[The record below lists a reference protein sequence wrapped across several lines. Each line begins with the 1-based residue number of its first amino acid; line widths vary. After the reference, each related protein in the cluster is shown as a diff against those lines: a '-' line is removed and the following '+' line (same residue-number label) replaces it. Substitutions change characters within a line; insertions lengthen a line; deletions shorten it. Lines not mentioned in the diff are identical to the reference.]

1 MKKIILILILS
12 SSVFLNAKTWVR
24 EYTYNA
30 GDADSKITSRAIALE
45 EVQRLLLQEIGVF
58 VYSKIQNETT
68 EISGELKELTSKQVE
83 VMTAGVTQTKILD
96 EQWNG
101 EIYYI
106 KAEIEVDE
114 NNMINNLD
122 NLILDDETN
131 RELEESY
138 QRTQEAYQEIE
149 RLRKELAEVNK
160 ETKKIELQK
169 DYEKSTQKLSIE
181 EMIKKAVQALANN
194 NPDRAYN
201 IMRKAYDL
209 DPVNERVL
217 YSLGT
222 ISIHQHEYQLAVDY
236 LTQAKNINSNNTAIL
251 TNLATA
257 NNALGKK
264 ELAFKLY
271 KRAVKI
277 KPDNA
282 IALAGIASYYN
293 DQGDYEKAL
302 EILRQVKDIAPK
314 SHRLCASFGSL
325 YIKMEQFDK
334 ALIAFKRAIELNP
347 KEGYYHY
354 MISLLYRDRGDYE
367 KSLEHKKIAEKL
379 DFDIEKV
386 KKREEGLKE

>member
-1 MKKIILILILS
+1 M
-12 SSVFLNAKTWVR
+12 R

-30 GDADSKITSRAIALE
+30 SDADSKITSRAIALE

-68 EISGELKELTSKQVE
+68 EIRGELKELTSKQVE
-83 VMTAGVTQTKILD
+83 VMTAGVTQTKILE

-114 NNMINNLD
+114 NEVITNLD
-122 NLILDDETN
+122 NLILNDEIN

-138 QRTQEAYQEIE
+138 IRTQEAYQEIE
-149 RLRKELAEVNK
+149 RLRKELAQVNNEVEK
-160 ETKKIELQK
+160 FELQK
-169 DYEKSTQKLSIE
+169 DYEKSTQQLSIE
-181 EMIKKAVQALANN
+181 EMIKKSAQALANN
-194 NPDRAYN
+194 DFDRAN
-201 IMRKAYDL
+201 KIMREAYNL

-222 ISIHQHEYQLAVDY
+222 IAYHQQEYQLAVDY

-257 NNALGKK
+257 NHALGKK
-264 ELAFKLY
+264 ELAFQLY
-271 KRAVKI
+271 RRAVKI

-282 IALAGIASYYN
+282 IALAGIANYYK

-302 EILRQVKDIAPK
+302 EILRQVKDIAPN
-314 SHRLCASFGSL
+314 SHKLCVSFGSL

-334 ALIAFKRAIELNP
+334 AVIAFKRAIELNP

-354 MISLLYRDRGDYE
+354 MISLIYKEKGDFE

-386 KKREEGLKE
+386 KGSLKK